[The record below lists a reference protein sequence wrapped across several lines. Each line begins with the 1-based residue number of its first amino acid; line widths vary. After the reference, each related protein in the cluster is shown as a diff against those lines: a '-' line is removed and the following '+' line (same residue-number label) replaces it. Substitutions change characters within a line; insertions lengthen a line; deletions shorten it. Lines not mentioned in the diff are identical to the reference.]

1 MIKIR
6 QKAQGER
13 RSNNALNLEPKMHFA
28 AASPYN

>member
-13 RSNNALNLEPKMHFA
+13 RNNALNLEPKMHFA